1 MIPCPADLKRE
12 DDITSTGTEE
22 ITAMVV
28 NNNNINTTTNN
39 NSISNSKNATFK
51 SMSISRGDLHKCID
65 CDKVFNKA
73 CYLTQ
78 HNKSFHSGHK
88 PFKCDRCGKRFTAE
102 FLYQQHLGKH
112 AGEKPYKC
120 EACPK
125 QFNHK
130 TDLRRHMCLHTGHKP
145 YECETCG
152 KGFIRKDHMLKHCD
166 THRRKAGHLQL
177 NSIQVSAQ

>member
-1 MIPCPADLKRE
+1 
-12 DDITSTGTEE
+12 
-22 ITAMVV
+22 
-28 NNNNINTTTNN
+28 
-39 NSISNSKNATFK
+39 
-51 SMSISRGDLHKCID
+51 
-65 CDKVFNKA
+65 
-73 CYLTQ
+73 
-78 HNKSFHSGHK
+78 
-88 PFKCDRCGKRFTAE
+88 
-102 FLYQQHLGKH
+102 LGKH

-166 THRRKAGHLQL
+166 THRRKAGHLQH
-177 NSIQVSAQ
+177 NSIQVSAQWIQFYIMQLLICELKPTNFND